1 MAQITAIPPE
11 RPKPRIRG
19 PVLTLVVFP
28 SRRAQF
34 FSNLRAAFAPGA
46 RRLPSEIKLGQDPG
60 RWFTASMFLHAIVL
74 GLWLMLPNV
83 LPKPP
88 VVVQQEEPPKDNIVY
103 YQADALPEMDDSGGS
118 KVGHSG
124 RSGGREAF
132 HPTQVIRVSRGP
144 TILPSVVD
152 TPELSLPRIKVPA
165 ANLLSLAAAPAPA
178 APVLAPA
185 PVTVHVERTDSKI
198 VMPATTAPKPNLRV
212 APGTMPELTPMPTSA
227 VAKAEPEKAITLPP
241 RPRPALP
248 TRANVDV
255 ASSSTSELSMA
266 QLQPVPAL
274 APAGDPKANGSG
286 GPMKTETVVISTNS
300 GEAVGAPMNGAPGSL
315 AMSPKGHAQPGI
327 GGEGGGGSGTARGT
341 GPGSSAA
348 AAGPGGGSSG
358 AGPGSS
364 PAAAGGISVARG
376 SGGSGNNGVSAIP
389 GVVVRGGV
397 VTLDSFGPKAAPDAK
412 SSPASQPRK
421 AAAITVIATARSGG
435 GLNAYHLFKGQQVYT
450 VYLDTK
456 AGPVVLQFAGH
467 ETTPAYNG
475 NLTPPDPFSTDVPE
489 LPPGSSIVLSCLLDE
504 AGHVQN
510 VHLLKS
516 ALQSTE
522 ALLEAV
528 RNWQFHP
535 ALSRG
540 QPVAVDA
547 LIGIGMGVR

>member
-1 MAQITAIPPE
+1 MAQLTAIPPE

-28 SRRAQF
+28 PRRAQF
-34 FSNLRAAFAPGA
+34 FSNLRVAFSLGP
-46 RRLPSEIKLGQDPG
+46 RRLPSEIKLGRAPG
-60 RWFTASMFLHAIVL
+60 RWFSTSMLLHVIVL
-74 GLWLMLPNV
+74 GLWLMLPKV
-83 LPKPP
+83 LPNPP
-88 VVVQQEEPPKDNIVY
+88 VVVQQEEPSKDNVVY

-118 KVGHSG
+118 KMGHSG
-124 RSGGREAF
+124 RSGGQEAF

-152 TPELSLPRIKVPA
+152 TPKLSLPRIKVPA

-185 PVTVHVERTDSKI
+185 PVTVPVERTNSRI
-198 VMPATTAPKPNLRV
+198 VMPAITAPKPNLRV
-212 APGTMPELTPMPTSA
+212 APGTMPELTPIPTSA
-227 VAKAEPEKAITLPP
+227 VAKAEPEKALTLPP

-248 TRANVDV
+248 TKANVEV
-255 ASSSTSELSMA
+255 ASSSASELSMA
-266 QLQPVPAL
+266 QLQPVPAP
-274 APAGDPKANGSG
+274 APAGEPSATGSG

-300 GEAVGAPMNGAPGSL
+300 GDAVGAPVNGAPGSL

-327 GGEGGGGSGTARGT
+327 GGGGGGSGITPGA
-341 GPGSSAA
+341 GPGSGAA
-348 AAGPGGGSSG
+348 PAGPGGGTSG

-364 PAAAGGISVARG
+364 PAAAVGISVARG
-376 SGGSGNNGVSAIP
+376 SGGSGNNGISVIP
-389 GVVVRGGV
+389 GVVVSGGV
-397 VTLDSFGPKAAPDAK
+397 VTLGSFGPKAAPDAK
-412 SSPASQPRK
+412 SSSASQPRK

-435 GLNAYHLFKGQQVYT
+435 GLDAYHLFKSQQVYT

-467 ETTPAYNG
+467 ETRSAYNG
-475 NLTPPDPFSTDVPE
+475 NLTPPDPFNTDAPA
-489 LPPGSSIVLSCLLDE
+489 LPPGSGIVLSCLLDE

-522 ALLEAV
+522 ALLDAV

-535 ALSRG
+535 ALSGG